1 VRVLITGA
9 GGFAG
14 QYLIR
19 ELLSRGAAQVTG
31 GAYQGRAPADGVLTE
46 EERSAVRWRPLDV
59 TSDASVRAL
68 VDEAEPERVYH
79 LAGQA
84 SVGQSF
90 GDPLG
95 TWEVNATGTLRL
107 LGALQNRGGGSRV
120 LVVSSAEVYGAV
132 PEEEQP
138 IREDRPLRPVSPYGA
153 SKMAAE
159 AAALSATAG
168 GDVEVVVARSF
179 NHAGPGQDR
188 RFLLPSMAEQLRQVR
203 RGARDPELRVGNLE
217 ACRDFLD
224 VRDVARAYARLLEAG
239 ESGAAYNV
247 CSGEARSLRELVEA
261 LVRLS
266 GTGARIVVDPERF
279 RPTDMRLLVGSA
291 TRLRALGW
299 TPQIPLEKTL
309 NDLLE
314 RAG

>member
-19 ELLSRGAAQVTG
+19 ELLARGATRVTG
-31 GAYQGRAPADGVLTE
+31 GAYNGRAPADGVLTE

-59 TSDASVRAL
+59 TSQASVRAL
-68 VDEAEPERVYH
+68 VEEAEPEQVYH

-107 LGALQNRGGGSRV
+107 LRALQDGGGGSRV
-120 LVVSSAEVYGAV
+120 LVVSSAEVYGTV
-132 PEEEQP
+132 PEVEQP

-159 AAALSATAG
+159 AAALSAAAS
-168 GDVEVVVARSF
+168 GDLAVVVARSF

-188 RFLLPSMAEQLRQVR
+188 RFLLPSMAQQLHQVR
-203 RGARDPELRVGNLE
+203 RGARAPELRVGNLE
-217 ACRDFLD
+217 ARRDFLD
-224 VRDVARAYARLLEAG
+224 VRDVARAYARLMEEG
-239 ESGAAYNV
+239 ENGGIYNV
-247 CSGEARSLRELVEA
+247 CSGEARSLRELVET

-299 TPQIPLEKTL
+299 TPQVPLEETM